1 MPGVKRHSPLS
12 GGGGL
17 TRELTDLAASVR
29 DRLKALARPGTDEF
43 AVVLVRYG
51 LERLLYRLSRSEWR
65 DRFVLKGAMVFA
77 AWSPKPHRATR
88 DLDLLGYGPPD
99 PQRLRDVFRELCEL
113 EVEPDGLT
121 FHADSVRSRRIR
133 EQDEYQGIRVT
144 MLVTLKRVRIPLQID
159 IGTGDKVVPPPED
172 ISYPTLLDMPA
183 PKLKAYSRYTVVA
196 EKLEAMVVLETANS
210 RMRDY
215 YDIGVLA
222 RSFEF
227 DGDTLR
233 AALEVT
239 FGRRRVELPSRAP
252 VGLSD
257 GLADSAEKQEQWRA
271 FLRRSTPAESTASL
285 REVVEGIR
293 AFLVPVL
300 SGQAKGRA
308 WRPGKGWRTRR
319 VR

>member
-1 MPGVKRHSPLS
+1 M
-12 GGGGL
+12 

-29 DRLKALARPGTDEF
+29 DRLKALARPGPDEF

-77 AWSPKPHRATR
+77 VWSPKPHRTTR

-113 EVEPDGLT
+113 DVEPDGLT
-121 FHADSVRSRRIR
+121 FHADSVRSRSIR
-133 EQDEYQGIRVT
+133 EQDVYHGIRVT
-144 MLVTLKRVRIPLQID
+144 MLATLKRVRIPLQID

-172 ISYPTLLDMPA
+172 VSYPTLLDMPA

-196 EKLEAMVVLETANS
+196 EKFEAMAVLETANS

-215 YDIGVLA
+215 YDIRALA
-222 RSFEF
+222 HDFEF

-233 AALEVT
+233 AALEAT
-239 FGRRRVELPSRAP
+239 FERRRIELPSRAP

-257 GLADSAEKQEQWRA
+257 GLADGAEKQEQWRA
-271 FLRRSTPAESTASL
+271 FLRRSIPAESAVSL

-293 AFLVPVL
+293 AFLEPVL
-300 SGQAKGRA
+300 GGHARGQV
-308 WRPGKGWRTRR
+308 WRPGTGWQRKD
-319 VR
+319 

>member
-1 MPGVKRHSPLS
+1 
-12 GGGGL
+12 
-17 TRELTDLAASVR
+17 
-29 DRLKALARPGTDEF
+29 
-43 AVVLVRYG
+43 VVLVRYG
-51 LERLLYRLSRSEWR
+51 LERLLYRFSRSEWR

-77 AWSPKPHRATR
+77 VWSLKPHRSTR

-133 EQDEYQGIRVT
+133 EQDVYQGIRVT
-144 MLVTLKRVRIPLQID
+144 MLATLKRVRIPLQID

-172 ISYPTLLDMPA
+172 VSYPTLLDMPA

-196 EKLEAMVVLETANS
+196 EKFEAMAVLETANS

-215 YDIGVLA
+215 YDIRALA
-222 RSFEF
+222 HDFEF

-233 AALEVT
+233 GALEAT
-239 FGRRRVELPSRAP
+239 FERRRVELPGRAP

-257 GLADSAEKQEQWRA
+257 GLADSAEKQEQWQA
-271 FLRRSTPAESTASL
+271 FLRRSIPTESAVSL
-285 REVVEGIR
+285 REVVDGIR
-293 AFLVPVL
+293 AFLEPVL
-300 SGQAKGRA
+300 SGNARGNV
-308 WRPGKGWRTRR
+308 WRPGTGWQRKD
-319 VR
+319 

>member
-1 MPGVKRHSPLS
+1 M
-12 GGGGL
+12 
-17 TRELTDLAASVR
+17 TRELTDIAASVR
-29 DRLKALARPGTDEF
+29 DRLKALARPGPDEF

-77 AWSPKPHRATR
+77 VWSPKPHRTTR

-113 EVEPDGLT
+113 DVEPDGLT
-121 FHADSVRSRRIR
+121 FHADSVRSRSIR
-133 EQDEYQGIRVT
+133 EQDVYHGIRVT
-144 MLVTLKRVRIPLQID
+144 MLATLKRVRIPLQID

-172 ISYPTLLDMPA
+172 VSYPTLLDMPA

-196 EKLEAMVVLETANS
+196 EKFEAMAVLETANS

-215 YDIGVLA
+215 YDIRALA
-222 RSFEF
+222 HDFEF

-233 AALEVT
+233 AALEAT
-239 FGRRRVELPSRAP
+239 FERRRIELPSRAP

-257 GLADSAEKQEQWRA
+257 GLADGAEKQEQWRA
-271 FLRRSTPAESTASL
+271 FLRRSIPAESAVSL

-293 AFLVPVL
+293 VFLEPVL
-300 SGQAKGRA
+300 SGHARGHV
-308 WRPGKGWRTRR
+308 WRPGAGWQRKD
-319 VR
+319 